1 MRRLALGIF
10 AVTLLCL
17 FTPYLITS
25 VHASEPPLPEIFD
38 YLGFTNVA
46 EVDDETFPAGIY
58 ELTLYAEFA
67 AYNEENVLS
76 HYEVGTTIYN
86 VIFAGPEGGFG
97 YITPPID
104 ATIVTDHEFGLSM
117 LTPEGHRY
125 FTENSLN
132 PDGYQHSIVYK
143 NLDDPHMFLIG
154 FENLYGQNADRDYQD
169 IVFSLKLQTPPQVI
183 PEVPLGTILS
193 SVSMLIAFLGFVG
206 FKRFRYQH
214 K

>member
-10 AVTLLCL
+10 GVTLLCL
-17 FTPYLITS
+17 FIPYII
-25 VHASEPPLPEIFD
+25 VPAHASEPPLPEIFD

-58 ELTLYAEFA
+58 EITLYAEFA
-67 AYNEENVLS
+67 ALSEENVLS
-76 HYEVGTTIYN
+76 YYEVGTTTYN

-97 YITPPID
+97 YITPPIN
-104 ATIVTDHEFGLSM
+104 TIIVTGHEFGLSM
-117 LTPEGHRY
+117 LTLEGHRY

-132 PDGYQHSIVYK
+132 SDGYQHSTVYK
-143 NLDDPHMFLIG
+143 NLDDPYMFLIG
-154 FENLYGQNADRDYQD
+154 FENLYGEESDRDFQD

-183 PEVPLGTILS
+183 PEVPFGTILS
-193 SVSMLIAFLGFVG
+193 GLSMLIAFIGYVG
-206 FKRFRYQH
+206 FKSFRHQH